1 VASIER
7 RIERLEGLE
16 QLIEERIGARVEE
29 ELDAAI
35 HSLEQHLTRE
45 ELRRVLEILS
55 ADEEEPQNWP
65 IQQGDI

>member
-55 ADEEEPQNWP
+55 ADEEESQNGP
-65 IQQGDI
+65 IHQ

>member
-16 QLIEERIGARVEE
+16 QLIEERIEARVEE

-35 HSLEQHLTRE
+35 HSLQR
-45 ELRRVLEILS
+45 
-55 ADEEEPQNWP
+55 
-65 IQQGDI
+65 